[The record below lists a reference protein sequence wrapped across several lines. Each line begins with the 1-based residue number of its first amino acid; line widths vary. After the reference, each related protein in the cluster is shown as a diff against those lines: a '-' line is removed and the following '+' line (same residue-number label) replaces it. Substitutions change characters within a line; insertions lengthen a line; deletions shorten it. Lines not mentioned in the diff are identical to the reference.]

1 MGESEGLSEDR
12 TSQLCIALTAGV
24 VVQLGLFKRF
34 QGTTSWS
41 LRPGTRRALPCPC
54 VAIPIGPPWPTHLQL
69 RDIIC
74 HRIAVG
80 HDADDVIL
88 PDEDVL
94 LLPNAQVGVHEPK
107 LAVQHLRGCG
117 VVEVR
122 GKGME
127 GTRW

>member
-1 MGESEGLSEDR
+1 VHR
-12 TSQLCIALTAGV
+12 TDSRRGGPIGV
-24 VVQLGLFKRF
+24 VQ
-34 QGTTSWS
+34 
-41 LRPGTRRALPCPC
+41 ALSGHDVMVPTPRHPPCPAVPLC
-54 VAIPIGPPWPTHLQL
+54 CHPHRSTPPRATPQQL

>member
-54 VAIPIGPPWPTHLQL
+54 VAIPIGPPHPGPPTCSCG
-69 RDIIC
+69 ISS
-74 HRIAVG
+74 AT
-80 HDADDVIL
+80 A
-88 PDEDVL
+88 L
-94 LLPNAQVGVHEPK
+94 LLGMMPMTSSSRMRMYSCSPTRRSVYMNPN
-107 LAVQHLRGCG
+107 LLYS
-117 VVEVR
+117 
-122 GKGME
+122 
-127 GTRW
+127 T